1 MNIFWYFDTRIGS
14 NSNKKLDQ
22 IQTKIMK
29 TFFSKENRINT
40 NNQCVNKELK
50 PQEIN
55 ATYYLISVPVVR

>member
-1 MNIFWYFDTRIGS
+1 
-14 NSNKKLDQ
+14 
-22 IQTKIMK
+22 MK

-50 PQEIN
+50 PQDIN